1 MNKKRRSG
9 LAGGVLLILLGV
21 WFLAVQLV
29 PGLGMWIAA
38 SMSWPLWIIGVG
50 ILLLVIG
57 LLTGTPAMAIPAC
70 IVGGIG
76 GILYWQ
82 NLTGNWES
90 WSYIWALIPGFVGI
104 GSLLAGLLGE
114 NRRESI
120 RSGITLI
127 VISLILLLVFGSF
140 LGNWE
145 LLGPYWP
152 VLLIVLGVVLLL
164 QIFLR

>member
-9 LAGGVLLILLGV
+9 LAGGLLLIILGV

-29 PGLGMWIAA
+29 PGLGMWVAGA
-38 SMSWPLWIIGVG
+38 MSWPSWIIGVG
-50 ILLLVIG
+50 LLLLVFG
-57 LLTGTPAMAIPAC
+57 LLTGMPAMAIPAC

-76 GILYWQ
+76 GVLYWQ
-82 NLTGNWES
+82 NVTGNWES
-90 WSYIWALIPGFVGI
+90 WSYVWALIPGFVGI

-127 VISLILLLVFGSF
+127 VISLILLLIFGSF
-140 LGNWE
+140 LGNWR

-164 QIFLR
+164 RILLR

>member
-1 MNKKRRSG
+1 VNKKRRSG
-9 LAGGVLLILLGV
+9 LAGGLLLIILGV

-29 PGLGMWIAA
+29 PGLGMWVAGA
-38 SMSWPLWIIGVG
+38 MSWPSWIIGVG
-50 ILLLVIG
+50 LLLLVFG

-76 GILYWQ
+76 GVLYWQ
-82 NLTGNWES
+82 NVTGNWES
-90 WSYIWALIPGFVGI
+90 WSYVWALIPGFVGI

-127 VISLILLLVFGSF
+127 VISLILLLIFGSF
-140 LGNWE
+140 LGNWR

-164 QIFLR
+164 RILLR

>member
-1 MNKKRRSG
+1 MNRKRRSG
-9 LAGGVLLILLGV
+9 LAGGLLLIILGV

-29 PGLGMWIAA
+29 PGLGMWVAGA
-38 SMSWPLWIIGVG
+38 MSWPSWIIGVG
-50 ILLLVIG
+50 LLLIVFG

-76 GILYWQ
+76 GVLYWQ
-82 NLTGNWES
+82 NVTGNWES
-90 WSYIWALIPGFVGI
+90 WSYVWALIPGFVGI

-127 VISLILLLVFGSF
+127 VISLILLLIFGSF
-140 LGNWE
+140 LGNWG

-164 QIFLR
+164 RIFLR